1 MGVVGRTARGPRT
14 GRSRDRWKNDN
25 IKQGFGPSD
34 LKGGPDPSQ
43 VTDTCHV
50 PISWFVGPHFVG
62 SDGNSHFWI
71 FILDSFGCCRYRF
84 EIFSSKFLTQIYG
97 KFLYLEFLA

>member
-1 MGVVGRTARGPRT
+1 VVGRTARGPRT

-34 LKGGPDPSQ
+34 LEGGPDPSQ
-43 VTDTCHV
+43 VKDTCHV

-71 FILDSFGCCRYRF
+71 HLDVVDI
-84 EIFSSKFLTQIYG
+84 ELKFLVQS
-97 KFLYLEFLA
+97 FLPKSMANS